1 MGHFSAFMSGL
12 PSSSASHSVLPNA
25 SSNQSYS
32 SSRSCDISS
41 SSSAIYNRQIAADR
55 IDPFYSVLWASLGN
69 TVGGMSCYYIGYL
82 GKVEWAEKYFKVK
95 HEKIQKMQKFLQ
107 GKGALMGFFGFL
119 PTFGEIIAMTLGF
132 MRSNVIITTASMFV
146 GKLIRYIIIAYFMIY
161 AAHGISALY
170 SQYFG

>member
-1 MGHFSAFMSGL
+1 MMSTIQQLFIEWGYPGLFISAALAGSIVPFASEIVLVVLIKMGL
-12 PSSSASHSVLPNA
+12 
-25 SSNQSYS
+25 
-32 SSRSCDISS
+32 
-41 SSSAIYNRQIAADR
+41 
-55 IDPFYSVLWASLGN
+55 DPYYSVLWASLGN

-95 HEKIQKMQKFLQ
+95 HAKIEKMQKFLQ

-132 MRSNVIITTASMFV
+132 MRSNVILTATSMFV
-146 GKLIRYIIIAYFMIY
+146 GKLIRYIIIAYFTVF
-161 AAHGISALY
+161 AAHSIAALY

>member
-1 MGHFSAFMSGL
+1 MDALMSTVQHLFVEWGYPGLFISAALAGSIVPFSSEVVLIVLIKMGL
-12 PSSSASHSVLPNA
+12 
-25 SSNQSYS
+25 
-32 SSRSCDISS
+32 
-41 SSSAIYNRQIAADR
+41 
-55 IDPFYSVLWASLGN
+55 DPFYSVLWASLGN

>member
-1 MGHFSAFMSGL
+1 MSTIQQLFIEWGYPGLFISAALAGSIVPFASEIVLVVLIKMGL
-12 PSSSASHSVLPNA
+12 
-25 SSNQSYS
+25 
-32 SSRSCDISS
+32 
-41 SSSAIYNRQIAADR
+41 
-55 IDPFYSVLWASLGN
+55 DPYYSVLWASLGN

-95 HEKIQKMQKFLQ
+95 HEKIEKMQKFLQ

-132 MRSNVIITTASMFV
+132 MRSNVLLTTASMFV
-146 GKLIRYIIIAYFMIY
+146 GKLIRYIVIAYFTVF
-161 AAHGISALY
+161 AAHSIAALY